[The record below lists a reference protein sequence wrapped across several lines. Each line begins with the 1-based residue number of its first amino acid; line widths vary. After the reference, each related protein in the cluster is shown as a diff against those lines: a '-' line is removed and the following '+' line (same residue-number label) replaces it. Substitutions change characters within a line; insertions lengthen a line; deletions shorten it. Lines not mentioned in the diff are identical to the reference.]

1 VVVVDDVVEVE
12 VEVDDVVVTVVGASS
27 AWLSGAA
34 RMRGA
39 VAVAT
44 TITAVRTNAADFRRA
59 G

>member
-34 RMRGA
+34 RMRSA

-44 TITAVRTNAADFRRA
+44 AITAVRTNAADFRRA